1 MSIDIRPVAAVR
13 PGRTGGFTLIE
24 IVVVTAIIG
33 ILAGLVVLSIGDGG
47 GRRQVERE
55 ARRLATV
62 LELASDM
69 AVRNGTE
76 LGVRVEPTEYRF
88 FHLEDEKW
96 QPIDDSRRGLDRH
109 SLAEGVRLRT
119 RVEGFDAELGES
131 GKAVTPQI
139 MILSSGE
146 MTPFE
151 IRVKSAHS
159 GRSTR
164 VSGALTGEISLERDV
179 QG

>member
-1 MSIDIRPVAAVR
+1 MRPIAAVR
-13 PGRTGGFTLIE
+13 PSRSGGFTLIE
-24 IVVVTAIIG
+24 VVVVTAIIG

-62 LELASDM
+62 LELASEM
-69 AVRNGTE
+69 AVRNGIE

-88 FHLEDEKW
+88 FRLQDQQW
-96 QPIDDSRRGLDRH
+96 QPIEDSRRGFGPHD
-109 SLAEGVRLRT
+109 LAEGVRLRT
-119 RVEGFDAELGES
+119 RVEGFDADLGES
-131 GKAVTPQI
+131 GEVVTPQI
-139 MILSSGE
+139 LILSSGE

-151 IRVKSAHS
+151 VRVKSSHS
-159 GRSTR
+159 GRTTR